1 MGRDGLLKI
10 GVHTRAAKCMLA
22 RCCDGGARVGQLSQT
37 NGTTRFVGGV
47 CCRVCCRVL
56 EEPIGFL

>member
-10 GVHTRAAKCMLA
+10 GVHTRATKCMLA
-22 RCCDGGARVGQLSQT
+22 RCCDGGAQVGQLSQT

-47 CCRVCCRVL
+47 CCRVL